1 MNPRHDFTGEVAL
14 ITGGSSGMGLATAQ
28 AFAEAGAAV
37 S

>member
-14 ITGGSSGMGLATAQ
+14 ITGGSSGSLPTAQ

>member
-1 MNPRHDFTGEVAL
+1 MNPRHDFTGAL
-14 ITGGSSGMGLATAQ
+14 VRGGSSRMGLATAQ